1 MTDVIKDIRLVFL
14 NCYKFYG
21 TKSDHTNKALTL
33 EELLENKINHL
44 DE

>member
-14 NCYKFYG
+14 NCYSFYG
-21 TKSDHTNKALTL
+21 AKSDHTIKSLQL
-33 EELLENKINHL
+33 EELLENKINCL